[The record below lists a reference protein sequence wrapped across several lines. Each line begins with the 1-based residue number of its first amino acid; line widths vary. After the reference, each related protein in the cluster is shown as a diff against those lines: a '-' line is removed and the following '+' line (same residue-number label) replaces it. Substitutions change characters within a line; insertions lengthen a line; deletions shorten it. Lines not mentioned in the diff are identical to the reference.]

1 VYRGGKSFFFLF
13 FLGNL
18 YVHLDTLNRP
28 RNNRRPIT
36 FRNARSVAVSEGLL
50 RGVDHVEEA
59 VVVLLSAEELG
70 HGHRDAGHAALV
82 DQQEE
87 SLVRVQLHPAPENLD
102 ELGHGDVIGDEELGL
117 VEQRQV
123 LLSGKAFD
131 DDGDFVGVQLP
142 DQVGILNALL

>member
-1 VYRGGKSFFFLF
+1 MVIEMLAMLRWLTSRKKAWFGFNCILRLK
-13 FLGNL
+13 
-18 YVHLDTLNRP
+18 
-28 RNNRRPIT
+28 NRRKKDCDSDHRQN
-36 FRNARSVAVSEGLL
+36 FRASF
-50 RGVDHVEEA
+50 
-59 VVVLLSAEELG
+59 
-70 HGHRDAGHAALV
+70 
-82 DQQEE
+82 
-87 SLVRVQLHPAPENLD
+87 RVPENLD